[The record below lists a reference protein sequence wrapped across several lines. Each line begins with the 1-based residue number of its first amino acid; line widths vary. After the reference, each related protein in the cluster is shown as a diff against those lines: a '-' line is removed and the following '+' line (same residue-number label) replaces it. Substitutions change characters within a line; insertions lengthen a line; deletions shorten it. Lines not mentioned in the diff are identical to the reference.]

1 MVAPGRR
8 SPVPVLI
15 RLVLLAAK
23 WLAGQ
28 QERAGPSVDSR
39 LNQKNRMAIKSRNSG
54 RRFPKAVVTAIRDGK
69 ILGIR
74 AGTKPHRIIG
84 IWAVVVEGRVF
95 VRSWSLK
102 PRSWYRTF
110 LEEPR
115 GVIEVNGREIP
126 IRAVRTKSE
135 RLKDAV
141 DRAYLEKYNTPGSI
155 KYARDLTRAKSRA
168 TTTELAPI

>member
-1 MVAPGRR
+1 MKAKQNSPKEIVA
-8 SPVPVLI
+8 VI
-15 RLVLLAAK
+15 R
-23 WLAGQ
+23 
-28 QERAGPSVDSR
+28 E
-39 LNQKNRMAIKSRNSG
+39 
-54 RRFPKAVVTAIRDGK
+54 GK

-115 GVIEVNGREIP
+115 GVIEVNGRRIP
-126 IRAVRTKSE
+126 VRAVFTRSE
-135 RLKDAV
+135 RLKSLV
-141 DRAYLEKYNTPGSI
+141 DRAYREKYNTPGSLHYVRGF
-155 KYARDLTRAKSRA
+155 KEKKRRD
-168 TTTELAPI
+168 TTTELIPLQ